1 MAILSKLIL
10 LLLLVA
16 VQVEASSSSE
26 IMEFDSE
33 SDRNRY
39 SKLISELRCPKC
51 MNTNLAGSDAPISKD
66 LKSKVYNLITQDG
79 MTDEQIIAYMRE
91 RYGDFVLYTPR
102 IHMGTILLW
111 FGPLFFFL
119 AALAVF
125 VVVIK
130 NRRESTPKEVDRE
143 ELAAILNAH
152 TKELD

>member
-10 LLLLVA
+10 LLLLAA
-16 VQVEASSSSE
+16 VQVEASSSLE

-33 SDRNRY
+33 SDQNRY

-91 RYGDFVLYTPR
+91 RYGDFVLYDPPLDGAAMIIWLVPVGLVLLAISILGLAFTR
-102 IHMGTILLW
+102 IRTAKNSVLSEEKKTEMQALLDD
-111 FGPLFFFL
+111 
-119 AALAVF
+119 V
-125 VVVIK
+125 
-130 NRRESTPKEVDRE
+130 
-143 ELAAILNAH
+143 
-152 TKELD
+152 

>member
-26 IMEFDSE
+26 IMEFESE

-79 MTDEQIIAYMRE
+79 MTD
-91 RYGDFVLYTPR
+91 
-102 IHMGTILLW
+102 
-111 FGPLFFFL
+111 
-119 AALAVF
+119 
-125 VVVIK
+125 
-130 NRRESTPKEVDRE
+130 
-143 ELAAILNAH
+143 
-152 TKELD
+152 

>member
-10 LLLLVA
+10 LFLLVA

-91 RYGDFVLYTPR
+91 RYGDFVLYDPPLDGAAMIIWLVPVGLVLLAISILGLAFTR
-102 IHMGTILLW
+102 IRTAKNSVFSEEKKTEMQALLDD
-111 FGPLFFFL
+111 
-119 AALAVF
+119 V
-125 VVVIK
+125 
-130 NRRESTPKEVDRE
+130 
-143 ELAAILNAH
+143 
-152 TKELD
+152 